1 MTGTGFLRIAAIA
14 ALGFGLTAC
23 QSAEERAAE
32 HYEAALTLISEGDP
46 DRAVVELRNVF
57 QLDGSHQEAR
67 RLLAQLMVERGNRQ
81 EAYSQYLRLAEQYPD
96 DLEARLELS
105 RMAFEGRNWDE
116 VDRHGLVAQ
125 ELAPDDPRVR
135 VIETARAYRDAAQ
148 GDDASARREI
158 AAEAEAQLAEQPD
171 DTILQNVLIDNHLR
185 DSEFSEALVLIRA
198 LLEDDPENPAYNEQ
212 LTGVLAQIGDTD
224 ALEAQLRRM
233 VKLQPEETGPKTRL
247 IRFFMSN
254 DEPDK
259 AEAFLREL
267 AEAAPEGDTAPRVD
281 VIQFLIRTKGE
292 EAARAEIE
300 EAIATAAD
308 PVPFRMI
315 RAGMDFTGGARDAAV
330 AEVEDVL
337 AGAEPS
343 DQIDEIKVTL
353 ARMLLA
359 MGNEVGARTQVEEV
373 LARSATQPEALKM
386 QARWNIEEDDTDAAI
401 AALRTALDQEAED
414 AEAMTLMADAYIR
427 AGSPQLARDFLAL
440 AVETSG
446 NAPAESIRYARL
458 LVEEERY
465 LPAEDILLPA
475 LRLSPNNLELLLTLG
490 QLYMA
495 MEDYARTGQVVD
507 TLRRIDSPEARQAAD
522 GLEAARIEAQSGT
535 EEAMDYLETLAG
547 SADADASSQLTL
559 LRARLGTGD
568 VEGALAMATQMQ
580 EENPEDPQLKY
591 ALAVTRAASGDV
603 AGAET
608 LYREMIEADPNRPA
622 LWIDLSRLKLRAGD
636 RAASQAVLE
645 EGLTHLPDDP
655 QLLWGKASFL
665 EQDNQIDAA
674 IEVYETLYER
684 DSSSV
689 VVVNNLASLLATY
702 RDDPESLDRA
712 WTIARRMRDTELPPM
727 QDTYGWI
734 AHKRGDSEDALPYL
748 ESAASGLPND
758 PLVQYHLGEVYRA
771 LDRPADALAQMERAV
786 NLAGATDQRPQIE
799 TARALV
805 LSLPDE
811 IAAAADADADAAPA
825 ETESG
830 N

>member
-1 MTGTGFLRIAAIA
+1 MTGTGFLRIAAIV

-32 HYEAALTLISEGDP
+32 HYEAALALISEGDP

-57 QLDGSHQEAR
+57 QLDGSHLEAR
-67 RLLAQLMVERGNRQ
+67 RLLAQLMVERGNRR
-81 EAYSQYLRLAEQYPD
+81 EAYSQYLRLVEQYPD
-96 DLEARLELS
+96 DLEARLELA

-116 VDRHGLVAQ
+116 VDRHGQTAQ
-125 ELAPDDPRVR
+125 ELAPEDPRVG

-148 GDDASARREI
+148 DDDASARREL
-158 AAEAEAQLAEQPD
+158 AAEAEAQLADLPD

-198 LLEDDPENPAYNEQ
+198 LLEGDPENPVYNEQ

-233 VKLQPEETGPKTRL
+233 VELQPEETGPKTRL

-254 DEPDK
+254 DETDK

-267 AEAAPEGDTAPRVD
+267 AEAAPEGEAGPRVD
-281 VIQFLIRTKGE
+281 VIQFLIQTKGE
-292 EAARAEIE
+292 DAARAEIE
-300 EAIATAAD
+300 DAIATAAD

-315 RAGMDFTGGARDAAV
+315 RAGMDFTGGAQDAAV

-343 DQIDEIKVTL
+343 DQTDEIKVTL

-359 MGNEVGARTQVEEV
+359 MGNEVGARTQIEEV
-373 LARSATQPEALKM
+373 LARNATQPEALKM

-414 AEAMTLMADAYIR
+414 SEAMTLMADAYIR

-440 AVETSG
+440 AVEASG

-458 LVEEERY
+458 LIEEERY

-475 LRLSPNNLELLLTLG
+475 LRLSPGNLDLLLTLG

-535 EEAMDYLETLAG
+535 EEAMDYLETLADG
-547 SADADASSQLTL
+547 ADADLSSQLTL

-580 EENPEDPQLKY
+580 QDNPEDPQLKY

-622 LWIDLSRLKLRAGD
+622 LWIDLSRLKLRTGD
-636 RAASQAVLE
+636 RAASQAVIE

-655 QLLWGKASFL
+655 RLLWGKASFL

-684 DSSSV
+684 NSDSV

-734 AHKRGDSEDALPYL
+734 AHKRGDSEAALPYL
-748 ESAASGLPND
+748 ESAASGLPDD

-771 LDRPADALAQMERAV
+771 LGRPADALARMERAV
-786 NLAGATDQRPQIE
+786 NLADATDQRPQIE
-799 TARALV
+799 TARGLV

-811 IAAAADADADAAPA
+811 IAAADSEATPA